1 MVVALQLVGVASVPL
16 NATVLLPCVAPKF
29 VPEIVTEVP
38 TAPEFGFTLAMLV
51 ANTVV
56 VVVEELEQPR
66 KPIASV
72 VVAKS
77 SQMGDRRR
85 FIIKLHAPKK
95 LGKFLRVSFANK
107 PRLIR
112 LRYSIT
118 SYLTEAKEIELYLTP
133 GGRISSTRISSLVEY
148 FSTSRLVCPEK

>member
-38 TAPEFGFTLAMLV
+38 AVPEFGFTLTMLG

-66 KPIASV
+66 KPTAKV
-72 VVAKS
+72 AVAKS
-77 SQMGDRRR
+77 HQMGDRRS
-85 FIIKLHAPKK
+85 FIVKLRLPRI
-95 LGKFLRVSFANK
+95 LGKFLGISFANR
-107 PRLIR
+107 PRLIG
-112 LRYSIT
+112 LRCFVT
-118 SYLTEAKEIELYLTP
+118 SLLAED
-133 GGRISSTRISSLVEY
+133 
-148 FSTSRLVCPEK
+148 